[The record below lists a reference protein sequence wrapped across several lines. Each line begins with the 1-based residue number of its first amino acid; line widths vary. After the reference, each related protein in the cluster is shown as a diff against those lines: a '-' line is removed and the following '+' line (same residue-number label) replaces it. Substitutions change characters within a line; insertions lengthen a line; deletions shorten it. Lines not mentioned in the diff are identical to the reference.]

1 MMYFVLAVCVYKGK
15 EYNEGQRWRDG
26 CDYNCECV
34 DGMTGLYDCT
44 EMWVNKLQSP
54 FFKLT
59 LFNTIND
66 RRTVR
71 LLYI

>member
-1 MMYFVLAVCVYKGK
+1 MLYFVLAVCVYKGK

-44 EMWVNKLQSP
+44 EM
-54 FFKLT
+54 
-59 LFNTIND
+59 
-66 RRTVR
+66 
-71 LLYI
+71 